1 MNQKEKLLKILDR
14 VKIPEKTKNFI
25 KLNIDKIKLD
35 DLERIL
41 KKYLD
46 WLDKINKKDK
56 QNFENFLRKKQ
67 NFEITKEE
75 FNEKQDSE
83 QELDTLLKDL

>member
-46 WLDKINKKDK
+46 
-56 QNFENFLRKKQ
+56 
-67 NFEITKEE
+67 
-75 FNEKQDSE
+75 
-83 QELDTLLKDL
+83 